1 MKKFIYTLV
10 SIVIVLFISG
20 RYLGSIVKGSDT
32 NNLLQKR
39 IACSGIFCDIV
50 DFGAGVM
57 AEHGIRTER
66 VFMDNAVNILHAVN
80 DGSVD
85 AALGVHEKFLA
96 YFNEKNNANLVMVKP
111 YPFTTGIGLYS
122 EKYHTLADF
131 PVGAKIAIMN
141 DAMNMDRALT
151 MLQQAGLIILD
162 ANKKSNYSLL
172 DIIANPRKIT
182 FIDVDQTQTVSAL
195 PDLDGAVA
203 FFTHIY
209 NAGKQVNSYII
220 RDKDAQQFPIGFV
233 VNSQNAKQQWAK
245 FLADSLRTKSVQE
258 SVQNNFNGVFDY
270 Y

>member
-1 MKKFIYTLV
+1 MKKFIYTVV
-10 SIVIVLFISG
+10 SIVIVLFISNH
-20 RYLGSIVKGSDT
+20 YLGSIKGADS
-32 NNLLQKR
+32 NNPLQKQ
-39 IACSGIFCDIV
+39 IACSGVLCDIV
-50 DFGAGVM
+50 DFGAHWI
-57 AEHGIRTER
+57 AEHGIKTER
-66 VFMDNAVNILHAVN
+66 VYMDNAVNILHAVN

-96 YFNEKNNANLVMVKP
+96 YFNKKNNSNLVMIKP

-122 EKYHTLADF
+122 EKYHSLADF

-141 DAMNMDRALT
+141 DAMNMDRALA
-151 MLQQAGLIILD
+151 MLQQAGLIVLD

-172 DIIANPRKIT
+172 DIIDNPRKIV
-182 FIDVDQTQTVSAL
+182 FIEMDQTQTVSAL

-209 NAGKQVNSYII
+209 NAGKAVNSYIV
-220 RDKDAQQFPIGFV
+220 RDKDAEHFPIGYV

-245 FLADSLRTKSVQE
+245 LLADSLCAKPVRE
-258 SVQNNFNGVFDY
+258 SVQNDFNGVFEY

>member
-85 AALGVHEKFLA
+85 AALG
-96 YFNEKNNANLVMVKP
+96 Y
-111 YPFTTGIGLYS
+111 
-122 EKYHTLADF
+122 
-131 PVGAKIAIMN
+131 
-141 DAMNMDRALT
+141 
-151 MLQQAGLIILD
+151 
-162 ANKKSNYSLL
+162 
-172 DIIANPRKIT
+172 
-182 FIDVDQTQTVSAL
+182 
-195 PDLDGAVA
+195 
-203 FFTHIY
+203 
-209 NAGKQVNSYII
+209 
-220 RDKDAQQFPIGFV
+220 
-233 VNSQNAKQQWAK
+233 
-245 FLADSLRTKSVQE
+245 TKS
-258 SVQNNFNGVFDY
+258 F
-270 Y
+270 